1 MDVVRESFSGVEEA
15 ERLIR
20 SLNSELNALRD
31 NAARLARAAGQIP
44 GVEPSSVSGSE
55 METLFTDAADAAR
68 GLESSAREVGGYVS
82 DAREAVGDLGSA
94 LRSGSDTPI
103 IGGTLGSFAQT
114 ASRFES
120 ELSGLSDLLE
130 GFESELG
137 ALADD
142 LDEARDSAN
151 DTFQNDVNRWLSEPH
166 DTEWPPADPERR
178 PTGLALQPTAAPAP
192 APMPTSVATDTAA
205 PTPAPDRNRI
215 PFQLAWGLSE
225 TSVQVGESF
234 MLAVH
239 MYDLRED
246 GDHGGI
252 SVSFPTVTESGG
264 STQRYSSSIA
274 DVEAVEYTGDLSNV
288 AFHQPGATIYHR
300 QDNRQFAAQYLL
312 VESDDPSWSRASGR
326 TLRLRITPK
335 QAGEF
340 QIQIRGWLCADGY
353 TGCARNPSEGAAT
366 DQQGHV
372 VEQVSVS
379 VTTTPAAAPTP
390 TPALAPVDDH
400 GNSPQDATAIVA
412 NAPHSGNIERRGD
425 VDFFSFPASGAGPHV
440 VGTQAGTLSDTVITI
455 YGPGGALIGTD
466 DGGSGETSRYEFTPS
481 SLGTYYAAV
490 GGYDSETG
498 TYRLTIEVDESAAS
512 PPAPA
517 AGRIAFHSLRDGNS
531 EIYVMNADGSAQTRL
546 THNRV
551 DDWRSSWSPDGRRIA
566 FTSDRDG
573 NAEIYVMNADG
584 TGQTRLTHNE
594 ADDGWPSWSPD

>member
-1 MDVVRESFSGVEEA
+1 
-15 ERLIR
+15 
-20 SLNSELNALRD
+20 
-31 NAARLARAAGQIP
+31 
-44 GVEPSSVSGSE
+44 

-82 DAREAVGDLGSA
+82 DARDAVGDLGSA

-130 GFESELG
+130 GFEPELG

-178 PTGLALQPTAAPAP
+178 PTGLAPQPTAAPAP

-205 PTPAPDRNRI
+205 PTPAPNKNRI

-379 VTTTPAAAPTP
+379 VTTTPAAAPAP
-390 TPALAPVDDH
+390 TTAPAPVDDH

-412 NAPHSGNIERRGD
+412 NASHSGNIERRGD

-466 DGGSGETSRYEFTPS
+466 DDGGSGETSRYEITPS

-517 AGRIAFHSLRDGNS
+517 AGRIAFH
-531 EIYVMNADGSAQTRL
+531 
-546 THNRV
+546 
-551 DDWRSSWSPDGRRIA
+551 
-566 FTSDRDG
+566 
-573 NAEIYVMNADG
+573 
-584 TGQTRLTHNE
+584 
-594 ADDGWPSWSPD
+594 